1 MRKVNAWVLS
11 ATLVLA
17 LVLIWASATGSIGL
31 SLPWAVVLGLGI
43 NVVLLFWEHRQKL
56 HDFFG
61 HAQELGPARL
71 ILLRPDCPAMPA
83 SAACG

>member
-1 MRKVNAWVLS
+1 MNDCRRPAGENGHNGAHERGHLMRKVNAWVLS

-56 HDFFG
+56 HDF
-61 HAQELGPARL
+61 LGTPK
-71 ILLRPDCPAMPA
+71 
-83 SAACG
+83 S

>member
-17 LVLIWASATGSIGL
+17 LILIWASARGRIGL
-31 SLPWAVVLGLGI
+31 PLPWAVMLGLGV

-56 HDFFG
+56 HDL
-61 HAQELGPARL
+61 LGTRK
-71 ILLRPDCPAMPA
+71 
-83 SAACG
+83 S